1 MLIIGFC
8 GVGKTTYV
16 LSHKNAIDLT
26 YIKPGLSV
34 LQRAVEKYD
43 IVLGDPSWLEV
54 FMAAKLPFTV
64 VVPSKDRKEE
74 YLANYRE
81 RYKVGT
87 GGGDDEFCSV
97 VSENWD
103 DWIDTLK
110 MAPQTIV
117 ELGPGE
123 WLEDFITSTLS
134 TSDNHQQ

>member
-16 LSHKNAIDLT
+16 LNHKNAIDLT
-26 YIKPGLSV
+26 YIEPGHSA
-34 LQRAVEKYD
+34 LQRAIENYE
-43 IVLGDPSWLEV
+43 IVLADPAWLEV
-54 FMAAKLPFTV
+54 FLESKLSFIV

-103 DWIDTLK
+103 EWIDTLK
-110 MAPQTIV
+110 MVPQTIV

-123 WLEDFITSTLS
+123 WLETAISELS
-134 TSDNHQQ
+134 RHQND